1 MPAACGKL
9 REFYKAISVFS
20 YFSRDKYAPL
30 SVPHNMSWY
39 QNIVSFVTDPRSA
52 GALSDEPAPVVPGMR
67 ATAPDTEVWMVFG
80 MRLLLAVSAL
90 LTMYIGPTA
99 VTVDNPAA
107 RLVFA
112 AYAIH
117 SLVLLLIAR
126 RRAGFWHGPV
136 VYWIDIGWYGLMAF
150 ASGGAVSPF
159 FSFFFFAI
167 LAASFRHGF
176 DAGARLTLGSV
187 LMVTL
192 AVLGAQGTGALHILL
207 LRATFVLALGY
218 MIAFWGGLAVDQR
231 RRLALLR
238 DVSRLSNPRFGVQ
251 HTLDSLME
259 KILRFYGGA
268 TCVLLMHDSHE
279 RWMLNTVH
287 HPRSGRAISHNRA
300 SEAAVGPLL
309 ALDKGAALYR
319 AGLAERLP
327 AWLPEGVADLLARWL
342 PARPTALRYAV
353 EEREWRQLDPD
364 DCAQIADLLDS
375 DAFICASLPLRKGA
389 GRIFVT
395 GRGLRRGDATFLKH
409 IVQQAI
415 PVIETI
421 DLLDRLAS
429 EAAFRERQTIA
440 RDLHDSTIQPYIG
453 LRHAVAAIRNQ
464 AGDDSAV
471 APELDRLLAMCS
483 GVIGDMRD
491 FAHRF
496 KSGRQ
501 EEPELLIALRRQLRQ
516 VQTFY
521 GVDVM
526 LEVDAAAAINDR
538 MAAEVF
544 QIVTEGISNIC
555 KHTRA
560 RTAGVFVSQEEGS
573 GQLAIDIFNP
583 AGDAQGHTVAP
594 FRPRSISERA
604 AALGGTLEVESDA
617 KQTLLRIR
625 IPT

>member
-1 MPAACGKL
+1 M
-9 REFYKAISVFS
+9 
-20 YFSRDKYAPL
+20 L
-30 SVPHNMSWY
+30 SARSNMSWH
-39 QNIVSFVTDPRSA
+39 QDIISFLSDARTRGARASDP
-52 GALSDEPAPVVPGMR
+52 ALSASDPLNSR
-67 ATAPDTEVWMVFG
+67 ADAPDTEAWMVFG

-90 LTMYIGPTA
+90 LTLHIGPAA
-99 VTVDNPAA
+99 VVLDNPAA
-107 RLVFA
+107 WLVFA
-112 AYAIH
+112 AYTVH

-126 RRAGFWHGPV
+126 RRAGFWHGPLM
-136 VYWIDIGWYGLMAF
+136 YWIDIGWYGLMAF
-150 ASGGAVSPF
+150 ASGGGVSPF

-187 LMVTL
+187 LIVVL
-192 AVLGAQGTGALHILL
+192 AVLGTQGLGSLHILL
-207 LRATFVLALGY
+207 LRSTFVLALGY

-259 KILRFYGGA
+259 KILLFYGGS
-268 TCVLLMHDSHE
+268 TCVLLMQDSHE

-287 HPRSGRAISHNRA
+287 HPRSGRAISHQRA
-300 SEAAVGPLL
+300 NESAVEPLL
-309 ALDKGAALYR
+309 ALGKGAVLYR
-319 AGLAERLP
+319 SGGVDMSKAL
-327 AWLPEGVADLLARWL
+327 AWLPEAWRERVADGLEQLLRAH
-342 PARPTALRYAV
+342 PSAVRYAMQ
-353 EEREWRQLDPD
+353 ERAWRQVDLE
-364 DCAQIADLLDS
+364 AAGHIADLFDS
-375 DAFICASLPLRKGA
+375 AAFISASLPLRKGD

-395 GRGLRRGDATFLKH
+395 GGSPGRPDASFLKH
-409 IVQQAI
+409 IVQQAF

-471 APELDRLLAMCS
+471 APELDHLLAMCS

-491 FAHRF
+491 FAQRF
-496 KSGRQ
+496 RSGRQ

-526 LEVDAAAAINDR
+526 LEVDAESAINDR

-560 RTAGVFVSQEEGS
+560 RTAGVLVMQDG

-583 AGDAQGHTVAP
+583 AGEPGHAPQP
-594 FRPRSISERA
+594 FRPRSIAERT
-604 AALGGTLEVESDA
+604 AALGGTLEVEADRA
-617 KQTLLRIR
+617 QTLLRIR